1 VLGAPLDVSHGQACI
16 GLKPSAVE
24 VFGHH
29 PELNDEI
36 PREILRLNFPAL
48 LLPEAKECSFIA
60 AHDDSG
66 VGAANKA
73 TPIQPAEGLGPRR
86 TGECI
91 SHLLKLFNDPF
102 WIIRNDPKWVKYV
115 VITIEQIRA
124 GRALLGW
131 SQSKLAEQA
140 GLSLPTVKRV
150 EAGTGPHVSN
160 EARMKLQHALEA
172 GGVDFLPENGGG
184 AGLRLRVRKGRGRSS
199 RRV

>member
-1 VLGAPLDVSHGQACI
+1 MTRPVLAWIP
-16 GLKPSAVE
+16 PAVE

-36 PREILRLNFPAL
+36 HREILRLNFPAL

-86 TGECI
+86 TGERI
-91 SHLLKLFNDPF
+91 SHLLDLLDDPF
-102 WIIRNDPKWVKYV
+102 WIIRNDPKWVEV

-131 SQSKLAEQA
+131 SQTQLAEQA

-172 GGVDFLPENGGG
+172 GGVEFLPENGGG
-184 AGLRLRVRKGRGRSS
+184 VGCALGRERARGAHLGAYEKL
-199 RRV
+199 